1 MVITDFTKNTGHT
14 LLLGDNDPKPVE
26 IINNP
31 GNIILTGPHNGNAV
45 PSCLPECMGTNPEW
59 FFNAHEAMDLHMDK
73 LFRTLQEGFKQVSF
87 ISGNYSRLVCDLN
100 AMPDYAFTKHSPENN
115 TIKIHH
121 NEPDQCCSQQRLQ
134 RLDTLYWP
142 YHDAKQ
148 ALIDQK
154 RQEYGG
160 VIVLDMHSFTPTW
173 EQKKRDVELGTIRS
187 EKTPFSKILE
197 AYLKGQSDYLFIS
210 GEPYRVAERPS
221 NAAPMITEKS
231 DLQYLGL
238 EIRNDLLET
247 DEGISKMHNFLQK
260 TLYYLLEHPDIDQ
273 AMKKRNDVIQPQK
286 EDQDIYASWSI

>member
-1 MVITDFTKNTGHT
+1 M
-14 LLLGDNDPKPVE
+14 LGEHDPQPIE

-31 GNIILTGPHNGNAV
+31 GNIILTGPHNGSAV
-45 PSCLPECMGTNPEW
+45 PSCLPECMGTNPDW
-59 FFNAHEAMDLHMDK
+59 FFNAHEAMDLHIDK
-73 LFRTLQEGFKQVSF
+73 LFKALQEELTQTSF

-100 AMPDYAFTKHSPENN
+100 AMPDYAFTERSPENKN
-115 TIKIHH
+115 IKIPH
-121 NEPDQCCSQQRLQ
+121 NEPDQCCAQKRLQ

-148 ALIDQK
+148 DMIEQK

-160 VIVLDMHSFTPTW
+160 VLVLDMHSFTPTW

-187 EKTPFSKILE
+187 EKTPLSRILE
-197 AYLKGQSDYLFIS
+197 GYLRDQSDYLFIS

-238 EIRNDLLET
+238 EIRNDLLATESNIA
-247 DEGISKMHNFLQK
+247 DMVAFMKK
-260 TLYYLLEHPDIDQ
+260 TLHYMIAHTDIDQ
-273 AMKKRNDVIQPQK
+273 AMKKRSDVIESK
-286 EDQDIYASWSI
+286 ETPKDIYTSWSI